1 MCYIINQSFNI
12 FTIFFPTTQE
22 AVSWINP
29 PIWKRK
35 RDVFKVM
42 LKTGKHKT
50 KTNYMFRSQENQS
63 TNSAFKNQIHLQR
76 VYRDLVVSVHHQEVP
91 VKI

>member
-1 MCYIINQSFNI
+1 
-12 FTIFFPTTQE
+12 
-22 AVSWINP
+22 VSWINP
-29 PIWKRK
+29 PIWKKK

-63 TNSAFKNQIHLQR
+63 TNQLPKTKFIYKECTETL
-76 VYRDLVVSVHHQEVP
+76 VSVHHQEVP